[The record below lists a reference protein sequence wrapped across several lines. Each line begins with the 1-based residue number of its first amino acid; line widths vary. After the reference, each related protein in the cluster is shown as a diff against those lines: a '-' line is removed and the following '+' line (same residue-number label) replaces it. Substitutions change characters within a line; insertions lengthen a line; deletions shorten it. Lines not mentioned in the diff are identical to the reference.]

1 MCSQSVLTYS
11 VHLMHCW
18 YHGLDSI
25 AVPAFAVWLNTKQ
38 GALST
43 QKGLPLYDIYLIVNL
58 II

>member
-1 MCSQSVLTYS
+1 MKKNKNGQCPNVERVNSKV
-11 VHLMHCW
+11 
-18 YHGLDSI
+18 DSI